1 MANEHF
7 SVEHIAR
14 LARLDLSDEEERL
27 FGSQLSDILRY
38 VEKLDELDTSA
49 VEPTSHVLELTN
61 VMRDDRPRP
70 SLPPDEALSNA
81 PDRVEN
87 FYRVPRIIE

>member
-1 MANEHF
+1 MTTERF

-14 LARLDLSDEEERL
+14 LARLDLSDEEKEL

-38 VEKLDELDTSA
+38 VEKLGELDTST

-61 VMRDDRPRP
+61 VIRDDRPRP
-70 SLPPDEALSNA
+70 SLPPEEALSNA
-81 PDRVEN
+81 PDRVDN